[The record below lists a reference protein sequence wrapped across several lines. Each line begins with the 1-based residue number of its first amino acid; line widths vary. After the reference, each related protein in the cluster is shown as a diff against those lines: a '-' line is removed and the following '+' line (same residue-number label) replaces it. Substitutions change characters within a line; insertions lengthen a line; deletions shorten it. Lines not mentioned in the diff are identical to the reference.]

1 MKQSF
6 ASATGLRGGGP
17 ILVDGAKARVRPGLP
32 PPRIV
37 LGTGHLGRV
46 AGTEALEGLLTL
58 IESRRLA
65 QHDAAR
71 DLTGLD
77 QTPQRDEQLSRE
89 GDDHCFLSHTR
100 SFDAAPEPR
109 RQSALLLMLQ
119 EAPGEFDHSAPHAR
133 ISG

>member
-37 LGTGHLGRV
+37 LGTDHLGRV
-46 AGTEALEGLLTL
+46 AGTEALEGLLTP

-65 QHDAAR
+65 QRDAAR

-89 GDDHCFLSHTR
+89 GDDHCFFRTPGASTRLLNHTARALS
-100 SFDAAPEPR
+100 F
-109 RQSALLLMLQ
+109 
-119 EAPGEFDHSAPHAR
+119 
-133 ISG
+133 